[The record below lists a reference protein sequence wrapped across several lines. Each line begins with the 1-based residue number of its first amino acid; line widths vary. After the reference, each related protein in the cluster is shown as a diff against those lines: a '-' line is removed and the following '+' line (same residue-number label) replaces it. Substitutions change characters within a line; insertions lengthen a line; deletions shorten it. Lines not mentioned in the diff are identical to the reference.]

1 LNIDERIEKL
11 TESQEKTQVMLARI
25 VDTIGRLERIVLSNT
40 ISIDDLEARLTELE
54 NRPKRKPQ

>member
-1 LNIDERIEKL
+1 MNIDERIEKL